1 MPGAVAAASI
11 WFARAP
17 PLWQHRALFWYTC
30 PDAMTDTNA
39 LPLEPKPEILPGG
52 TPGRELK
59 RLLLSTRPQF
69 LTASALPVV
78 VGSAW
83 AFGFGAGFS
92 VLLFALA
99 LAGTLLVHAGC
110 NVLNDV
116 SDEWNGSD
124 RANEERIYPFTGG
137 SRFIQNGVLGT
148 EAMTR
153 WGVTLLA
160 AGAAAG
166 VVLLTLRG
174 PGIIA
179 FGLAGVALG
188 IAYSLPPASLVSRG
202 LGEAVIAITFGWLP
216 VAGAAWLQG
225 AALDAAVTVLSVPVG
240 LWVASILL
248 LNEVPDAP
256 ADERVGKRTLVVRF
270 GLDGTALIYLA
281 LHLLPIAAIG
291 WLVAAQALH
300 VAVLLWALPG
310 MALAWRVAA
319 AVRRYSTDRRD
330 EYTAAIRTNLALQG
344 LGSVW
349 LAVFAAIG

>member
-1 MPGAVAAASI
+1 
-11 WFARAP
+11 
-17 PLWQHRALFWYTC
+17 
-30 PDAMTDTNA
+30 MTDTDA
-39 LPLEPKPEILPGG
+39 LPLEPKPDLLPGG

-78 VGSAW
+78 VGTAW
-83 AFGFGAGFS
+83 AFGAGAGFS

-99 LAGTLLVHAGC
+99 TAGTLLVHAGC

-124 RANEERIYPFTGG
+124 RANDERIYPFTGG

-148 EAMTR
+148 AAMTR
-153 WGVTLLA
+153 WGIVLLA
-160 AGAAAG
+160 GGAAAG
-166 VVLLTLRG
+166 VVLLSLRG

-179 FGLAGVALG
+179 FGLAGVLLG
-188 IAYSLPPASLVSRG
+188 IALSLPPASLVSRG
-202 LGEAVIAITFGWLP
+202 LGEAVIAVTFGWLP

-225 AALDAAVTVLSVPVG
+225 MALDAALTVLSVPVG

-248 LNEVPDAP
+248 VNEVPDAP

-270 GLDGTALIYLA
+270 GLGGTSIIYLA
-281 LHLLPIAAIG
+281 LHVVPIVALV
-291 WLVAAQALH
+291 WLVAIDGLH
-300 VAVLLWALPG
+300 AAVLLWALPG
-310 MALAWRVAA
+310 LALAWRVAGA
-319 AVRRYSTDRRD
+319 IRRYGADRRD
-330 EYTAAIRTNLALQG
+330 EYTGAIRINLALQA
-344 LGSVW
+344 LGSLW